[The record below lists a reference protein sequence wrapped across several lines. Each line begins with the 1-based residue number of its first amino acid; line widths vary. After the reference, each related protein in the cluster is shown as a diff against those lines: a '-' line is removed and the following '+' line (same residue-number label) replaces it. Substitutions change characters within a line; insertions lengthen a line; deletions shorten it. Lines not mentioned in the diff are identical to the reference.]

1 VILVI
6 GSSFGFIGQAK
17 PALFQSK
24 SYRVAL
30 VATTICLMGKGI
42 LLFLK
47 PAVDPIFLTVGS
59 NTAVENFS
67 LLRFHY
73 YRSHL
78 SRSMVSVPFR
88 FLFYFF
94 NLPPSLAGG

>member
-1 VILVI
+1 MILVI

-24 SYRVAL
+24 YDRVAL
-30 VATTICLMGKGI
+30 AATTTGFRGKGI

-47 PAVDPIFLTVGS
+47 PAVDPNFLTVGS
-59 NTAVENFS
+59 NTAVENVS

-78 SRSMVSVPFR
+78 SRSMVLVPFR
-88 FLFYFF
+88 FLF
-94 NLPPSLAGG
+94 